1 MCLAVP
7 ALVEEVLEDSRARV
21 SLGGVSQEISTVLIE
36 ELRKGDYVIV
46 HVGFALGRL
55 DREEAQK
62 TLNLIREAAGSEGGD

>member
-21 SLGGVSQEISTVLIE
+21 RLGGVSQEISTVLIE

>member
-21 SLGGVSQEISTVLIE
+21 RLGGVSQEISTVLIE
-36 ELRKGDYVIV
+36 ALRKGDYVIV